1 MLRIPYALSVY
12 DDKEI
17 QAVAAV
23 LREHRSN
30 MGIETQNFEK
40 NIAKLFGKNYGV
52 MVNSGS
58 SANFL
63 AIELLNFPVGSEII
77 TPLLTF
83 STTIAPLV
91 QHGLIPVF
99 ADVLPEKY
107 IINVDQVESL
117 ISSKTKAIMILW
129 SDDSMVKLLPVPTP
143 NWKAGVVEATP
154 TLLLV
159 ESTFRV
165 LVSTVKSP
173 VLVILPLLEI
183 V

>member
-40 NIAKLFGKNYGV
+40 NIAKHFGKNYGV

-63 AIELLNFPVGSEII
+63 AIELLNLPKDSEII

-99 ADVLPEKY
+99 TDVLPGKY

-117 ISSKTKAIMILW
+117 ISSKTKAIMI
-129 SDDSMVKLLPVPTP
+129 P
-143 NWKAGVVEATP
+143 
-154 TLLLV
+154 LLLGNV
-159 ESTFRV
+159 PDMER
-165 LVSTVKSP
+165 LK
-173 VLVILPLLEI
+173 EI
-183 V
+183 AEKYNITRIANQMPYCT

>member
-40 NIAKLFGKNYGV
+40 NIAKHFGKNYGV

-117 ISSKTKAIMILW
+117 ISSKTKAMSLGLARH
-129 SDDSMVKLLPVPTP
+129 SL
-143 NWKAGVVEATP
+143 
-154 TLLLV
+154 
-159 ESTFRV
+159 
-165 LVSTVKSP
+165 KS
-173 VLVILPLLEI
+173 LSLMLAE
-183 V
+183 